1 MRSRTVRRLS
11 WCLALLL
18 LPAACSK
25 TRPGRPAARG
35 GPALTGAP
43 ADARPV
49 VPAVEVHGAADA
61 GHSGPA
67 AGPVEDLL
75 ASLRPGV
82 RPGIARA
89 IGVGNVGELSFYD
102 IDLRLDPDAGTF
114 EARERLDFHNR
125 TADPLD
131 RVVLRVYGN
140 EFGREGEGP
149 PVTLR
154 SVEVAGAAAAV
165 EHPGPTTYVV
175 PLPAP
180 LPPGRR
186 VVLDVEFSGAA
197 PRQEP
202 GQTGLLRQGLEMIQ
216 SLLGGGRGGIEG
228 YGILSM
234 GDGIVSLAAWYP
246 VLARYF
252 ADERR
257 WDTAEPTGIG
267 DVGTEDLANYRVRVR
282 VPGPATV
289 ASSGVELAR
298 GATPTD
304 VTFGGVALRDF
315 TVLAS
320 RTYAVLE
327 RTVGETTVR
336 AYVPQGR
343 EPFARRILDHA
354 VAALEVYERRFGPY
368 PLTELDVAAAPL
380 LGGAGGVEF
389 PGLVTVAT
397 MLLQDLS
404 ESFGAWLP
412 AGLNRPPVLDE
423 MVEFVVVHEVAHQW
437 WNGLVGSDSVRH
449 PFLDEGMAQYSSV
462 LYFEDRY
469 GSERAA
475 RAADRNVKINYHVYR
490 LLGGADGTVDRPTGD
505 FSGPLEYTALVY
517 GKGPYFWAA
526 VRERIGD
533 EAFDRVLHAYSER
546 YAYRVAE
553 PDAFARLAGEL
564 TGRTDELLA
573 LHRRWFHEA
582 HGDEDLGTADLGQIL
597 QLVLGDTAVAGDL
610 AEVLQGLGGIEG
622 LSGLLRMLQG
632 SGGADGGSGG
642 DQGLAVLMQMLQA
655 GAADGGAPPGTPL
668 LPGAGDAGIDA
679 AGPLGELGPLFE
691 MTRALLQPL
700 AADDPDIARLLD
712 LLDRVLR
719 GEDVSL
725 VELLP
730 LLLRTLETLRST
742 YGLDGPDAGVDPSL
756 LLRMQPMA
764 GGGTAARPSGRTQP
778 DAGLRP

>member
-1 MRSRTVRRLS
+1 MRSRPVRRLS

-18 LPAACSK
+18 LLPAACSK
-25 TRPGRPAARG
+25 SRPGQPAARG

-43 ADARPV
+43 VADLDG
-49 VPAVEVHGAADA
+49 AVDA
-61 GHSGPA
+61 GRPAPASGP
-67 AGPVEDLL
+67 VDDLL

-89 IGVGNVGELSFYD
+89 IGVADLGELSFYD

-125 TADPLD
+125 TADTLD

-140 EFGREGEGP
+140 EFGREGEAP
-149 PVTLR
+149 PVTLQ
-154 SVEVAGAAAAV
+154 SVAVAGAAAAV

-186 VVLDVEFSGAA
+186 VVLEAVFSGAA

-202 GQTGLLRQGLEMIQ
+202 GQTGMLRQGLEMIR
-216 SLLGGGRGGIEG
+216 SLFGGGGGGIEG

-257 WDTAEPTGIG
+257 WDDEEPAGIG

-282 VPGPATV
+282 LPGQATV
-289 ASSGVELAR
+289 ASSGVELTR

-320 RTYAVLE
+320 RTYAVVE

-343 EPFARRILDHA
+343 EPFAARILDDA

-368 PLTELDVAAAPL
+368 TLTELDVAAAPL
-380 LGGAGGVEF
+380 IGGAGGVEF
-389 PGLVTVAT
+389 PGIVTVAT

-412 AGLNRPPVLDE
+412 PGMNRLPILDE

-469 GSERAA
+469 GPERAA
-475 RAADRNVKINYHVYR
+475 RAADRNVKLNYHVYR
-490 LLGGADGTVDRPTGD
+490 LLGSPDGPVDRATGD
-505 FSGPLEYTALVY
+505 FSGPLEYAALVY

-526 VRERIGD
+526 VRKAIGD
-533 EAFDRVLHAYSER
+533 EAFDRVLHAYYER
-546 YAYRVAE
+546 HAYRVAE

-582 HGDEDLGTADLGQIL
+582 HGDEDLGTADLGQLL
-597 QLVLGDTAVAGDL
+597 QLVIGDSAAAGQL
-610 AEVLQGLGGIEG
+610 TGMLQGLGGLDG
-622 LSGLLRMLQG
+622 LAGLLRMLQG
-632 SGGADGGSGG
+632 SGGADGGSDG
-642 DQGLAVLMQMLQA
+642 DQGLAALLQMLQA
-655 GAADGGAPPGTPL
+655 GAADGGAAPGMPL

-679 AGPLGELGPLFE
+679 DGPFGELGPLFE

-700 AADDPDIARLLD
+700 AADHPDIARLVE
-712 LLDRVLR
+712 LLDRMLR

-730 LLLRTLETLRST
+730 LLLQTLQTLQST
-742 YGLDGPDAGVDPSL
+742 YGLDGPDAGVVDPSL
-756 LLRMQPMA
+756 LLLMQQMA
-764 GGGTAARPSGRTQP
+764 GGGTAARPSGRTRP